1 MRPALPALKKFIA
14 FGAMILLTGVIL
26 LVVDDP
32 LTTNSISIAVIGFL
46 GIGGLW
52 SLRDEY
58 VGEAA

>member
-1 MRPALPALKKFIA
+1 MHPALPALKKFIA

-32 LTTNSISIAVIGFL
+32 LTTNSDSIAVIGL
-46 GIGGLW
+46 LCIGGLW